1 MGETWKTVIA
11 IFVTL
16 IFGAGIILLVAHNA
30 NQPSQDGDLVIY
42 SRYIPV
48 EKFNYKYRT
57 SSLVFDKDTD
67 LVYVIL
73 YTPSSLAI
81 SPYYIVDES
90 NTQRIAEYP
99 KDLDYLIAKESTP

>member
-1 MGETWKTVIA
+1 MSETWKTMISIFA
-11 IFVTL
+11 MLIFV
-16 IFGAGIILLVAHNA
+16 AGIILLVTPNA
-30 NQPSQDGDLVIY
+30 NQPSQDGDQVIY

-48 EKFNYKYRT
+48 ETYNPRAGT
-57 SSLVFDKDTD
+57 SSLVFDKNTD

-73 YTPSSLAI
+73 YEKYRLAI